1 MGKIRNISSFKP
13 FKQEPNGITAKYWI
27 KIDKRAALYKESK
40 YPSELKEIHD
50 RIEANKTSGTPL
62 SKRSSSKAKGV
73 LPKRTKEAFNSGSG
87 KQTHV
92 GEEPIKFHVAEHVY
106 SQLCK
111 KIGIPCAKIEIV
123 RNKRR
128 IGCLSYDVREDISGV
143 GFSER
148 YILNSI
154 DKIISNAEETYAN
167 ETSTVEETGERYSLE
182 LIERSLR
189 KIKNISPDEA
199 DKLVKQ
205 LISVCLMDC
214 LTNYNDRHTKNFAIV
229 FDKKTGKALPIGSFD
244 NGESLAL
251 RLSTQDMKAYLTGQ
265 KDYSHLME
273 LCQSRIGSITNSI
286 ISFDELLDHIFFYY
300 YRHAEDTTQT
310 ILEKCTEK
318 NIDEIIKNI
327 PGPILEPTV
336 KQFIKKELLINRDR
350 IGEKFEKYK
359 TANHYRVNTYQHKNV
374 DIANRQWSEL
384 LRKINPTMGF
394 DENIFEAKD
403 INFLN
408 YLQMMQEGYSSE
420 PITDF
425 DRKVTAWAYIY
436 TKVEQA
442 LRNRDNTNY
451 DISKTMNDLF
461 HIEIGIP
468 TDFMYQIAET
478 SKNFQRDVSEM
489 DPVKLKMITDGY
501 YNKAIG
507 VRIANQTLLM
517 YKCKAL
523 TECGKEHLEEYQ
535 MMVKNYQEMTE
546 FSKIMRRQKLGDL
559 FKKGDEE
566 YGILKEYGITEKED
580 ITRVMFEAI
589 KRIKTN
595 RVRFKTGS
603 SLVNFVINSAK
614 ETFKG
619 KKTCVKKWFYD
630 DNELKAIKDGTI
642 TFTNKEKFTMSN
654 NQDIKDFDTKAI
666 RLGYSYI
673 FVIGT
678 RRDGASSFAMTFRNK
693 REVPRTVIEMMKR
706 IEEQSTNKTTG
717 KLDKKKFFKREK
729 ENGEVKYVMS
739 MSEDGAIKIDEHFI
753 KNCMLEIANNCR
765 RPDMEH

>member
-1 MGKIRNISSFKP
+1 MGIRNISSFKP

-27 KIDKRAALYKESK
+27 KVDKRAALYKESK
-40 YPSELKEIHD
+40 YPSELKEIHE
-50 RIEANKTSGTPL
+50 RIEANRTSGTPL
-62 SKRSSSKAKGV
+62 SKRTSSRLKGV

-128 IGCLSYDVREDISGV
+128 IGCLSYDVREDISGIE
-143 GFSER
+143 FSER

-154 DKIISNAEETYAN
+154 DKIISNAEATYTNA
-167 ETSTVEETGERYSLE
+167 TATVEETGERYSLE

-189 KIKNISPDEA
+189 KIKNIQPDEA
-199 DKLVKQ
+199 DRLVKQ

-251 RLSTQDMKAYLTGQ
+251 RLSTQEMKLYLSGE
-265 KDYSHLME
+265 KDYSRLME
-273 LCQSRIGSITNSI
+273 SCQSRIGSITTSI

-310 ILEKCTEK
+310 ILEKCNEK
-318 NIDEIIKNI
+318 NIDEILKNI

-350 IGEKFEKYK
+350 IGAKFEKYK
-359 TANHYRVNTYQHKNV
+359 TANHYRVNTYQPRDVN
-374 DIANRQWSEL
+374 IANNQWVSL
-384 LRKINPTMGF
+384 IRKVNKDINF
-394 DENIFEAKD
+394 DENIFERKD
-403 INFLN
+403 IDFLN

-442 LRNRDNTNY
+442 LRSEEKNSNY
-451 DISKTMNDLF
+451 DISKTLDGLF
-461 HIEIGIP
+461 HLEMGIP
-468 TDFMYQIAET
+468 SDFMYQIAET

-523 TECGKEHLEEYQ
+523 TECGKEYVDEYQ
-535 MMVKNYQEMTE
+535 MMVKNYREMTE
-546 FSKIMRRQKLGDL
+546 FLKIMRTQKLGEL
-559 FKKGDEE
+559 FTKDGEE
-566 YGILKEYGITEKED
+566 YGILKEQGITDKED

-589 KRIKTN
+589 KKMQKQK
-595 RVRFKTGS
+595 VRFKNANG
-603 SLVNFVINSAK
+603 LVNYVLNSAK

-630 DNELKAIKDGTI
+630 DKELQVIKENTI
-642 TFTNKEKFTMSN
+642 TMTNKEKLTMSN

-666 RLGYSYI
+666 RLGYSYV

-678 RRDGASSFAMTFRNK
+678 RADGKTSFAMTFRNK
-693 REVPRTVIEMMKR
+693 REVPRTVLELLKR
-706 IEEQSTNKTTG
+706 LEEQATDKATG

-729 ENGEVKYVMS
+729 ENGEIKFVMS
-739 MSEDGAIKIDEHFI
+739 VDDSSEIKVDEKFI
-753 KNCMLEIANNCR
+753 KNCAMEIAKNCR